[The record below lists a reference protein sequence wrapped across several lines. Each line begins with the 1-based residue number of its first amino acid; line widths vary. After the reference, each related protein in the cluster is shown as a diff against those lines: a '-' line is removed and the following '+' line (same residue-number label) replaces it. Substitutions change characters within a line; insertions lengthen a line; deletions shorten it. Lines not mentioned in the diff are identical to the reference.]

1 MGKRLFHSKRIED
14 QRPSSDGAP
23 SYPTLEGFNRRC
35 REILGPLVVAG
46 MLSTGLT
53 ACGTDRTADVT
64 TDGSTPVADM
74 QPDTVDM
81 QPDMKPDMPP
91 MLGAP
96 RMPDA
101 GID

>member
-1 MGKRLFHSKRIED
+1 MCKRLFRDKRTEE
-14 QRPSSDGAP
+14 PSPRAAP
-23 SYPTLEGFNRRC
+23 AYPTLEGFNRRC

-46 MLSTGLT
+46 MLSAGLV
-53 ACGTDRTADVT
+53 ACDAERTVEET
-64 TDGSTPVADM
+64 TDGSTQAADVL
-74 QPDTVDM
+74 PDQGVDIG
-81 QPDMKPDMPP
+81 PDLPP

>member
-1 MGKRLFHSKRIED
+1 MSKRLFRGKRTEK
-14 QRPSSDGAP
+14 QSPSCGAP

-46 MLSTGLT
+46 MLGAGLV
-53 ACGTDRTADVT
+53 ACDADRTVEET
-64 TDGSTPVADM
+64 TDGSTQAADVLL
-74 QPDTVDM
+74 PDQGADIR
-81 QPDMKPDMPP
+81 PDLPP